1 MNALASDDREVAN
14 NLRMTDYL
22 VPEGRNVYRNRGPNK
37 VLRPSG
43 ATRSELTGSST
54 STLRLRWSATQRLVA
69 SYKHSAAPGPE
80 RPYSDLVHANQFAYL
95 IL

>member
-1 MNALASDDREVAN
+1 LNALASEDREVAN

-54 STLRLRWSATQRLVA
+54 STLRLRWSVTQRLVA
-69 SYKHSAAPGPE
+69 SYKHLAPPKPE
-80 RPYSDLVHANQFAYL
+80 RPRFGLVTRISL
-95 IL
+95 PT